1 MNGVDK
7 GRTNAYIGWTDK
19 GIDMNVTKKTLA
31 EIGGYAG
38 MALLQSA
45 TLPSIIGAIINP
57 QTAELP
63 PLSMVLMVWVGLL
76 LYLVRAIVQRDKLYM
91 LSNGIGVVLNFIL
104 LIILVFGS
112 N

>member
-1 MNGVDK
+1 MN
-7 GRTNAYIGWTDK
+7 
-19 GIDMNVTKKTLA
+19 KKLLG

-38 MALLQSA
+38 MALLQAA
-45 TLPSIIGAIINP
+45 TLPAIIGAILNP
-57 QTAELP
+57 ATADLP

-76 LYLVRAIVQRDKLYM
+76 LYLIRALVQRDRLYM
-91 LSNGIGVVLNFIL
+91 ISNGIGVVLNFIL